1 MDNSPYWSPD
11 SMPVNLFV
19 LDDDPAVTELLSIL
33 LGNQGFEV
41 MTSNSGLEGVRLIRE
56 TGPELVILD
65 LMMPGMD
72 GWEVCAEI
80 RSFSNVPILILS
92 ALNDPGM
99 IASILD
105 RGADDFLTKPILS
118 GVLVAHINRL
128 VKRTAPIVPVPVPVP
143 VPRTNVQAPGDTQQL
158 PR

>member
-1 MDNSPYWSPD
+1 
-11 SMPVNLFV
+11 MPVNLFV

-33 LGNQGFEV
+33 LGNQGFQV
-41 MTSNSGLEGVRLIRE
+41 MTSNTGAEGVKLVRESSPDLI
-56 TGPELVILD
+56 VLD
-65 LMMPGMD
+65 LMMPRMD
-72 GWEVCAEI
+72 GWEVCREI

-105 RGADDFLTKPILS
+105 TGADDFLTKPTMS
-118 GVLVAHINRL
+118 SVLVAHINRL
-128 VKRTAPIVPVPVPVP
+128 VKRTAPIFPVA
-143 VPRTNVQAPGDTQQL
+143 VPRANLQVTGDTQPL